1 MTPEERLIITL
12 EKSIREYRIKR
23 KRASKERNYNKVR
36 LLDCLET
43 EACAIL
49 NKLKL
54 SNQDWYTFQTEIKN
68 PPKWAE

>member
-54 SNQDWYTFQTEIKN
+54 SN
-68 PPKWAE
+68 